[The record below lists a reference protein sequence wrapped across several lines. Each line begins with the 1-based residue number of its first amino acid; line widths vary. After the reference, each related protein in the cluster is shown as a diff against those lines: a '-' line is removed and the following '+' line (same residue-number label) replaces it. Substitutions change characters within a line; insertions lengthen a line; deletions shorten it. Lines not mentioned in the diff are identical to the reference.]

1 MGRLLCTSCGGVDD
15 VHAGDVDKSR
25 FLLSTPSS
33 SSRTSSSMANL
44 FSFGSIFHANK
55 RTQRELWS
63 NESQCGSR
71 GDKKKKNNKNKIE
84 LHGREWIQLKVAR
97 KWINFWIADEHKPR
111 RVRTS
116 ISRTNWGKLLSPQ
129 CWMVGGTESK
139 STSSSRG
146 QGKSTPWG
154 REKLIAWQLRG

>member
-55 RTQRELWS
+55 RTLRELWS
-63 NESQCGSR
+63 NESQCGSC

-111 RVRTS
+111 RVGTS
-116 ISRTNWGKLLSPQ
+116 ISHTNWGKLLSPQ
-129 CWMVGGTESK
+129 FWMVGEQRVNRQAAAEGN
-139 STSSSRG
+139 
-146 QGKSTPWG
+146 
-154 REKLIAWQLRG
+154 EKAPHGAERS